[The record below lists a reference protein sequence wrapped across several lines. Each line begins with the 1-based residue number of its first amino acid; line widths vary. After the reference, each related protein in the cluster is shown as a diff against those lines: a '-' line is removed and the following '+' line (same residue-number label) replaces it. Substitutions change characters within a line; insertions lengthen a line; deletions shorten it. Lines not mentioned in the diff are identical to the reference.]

1 MMRRFV
7 DLGAVVH
14 RHLNE
19 ILRSG
24 ELYVDGVRV
33 KVIKRDGGEAVI
45 VAEGFVKIGDE
56 IVKTQTYMLR
66 VW

>member
-1 MMRRFV
+1 MRRFV

-33 KVIKRDGGEAVI
+33 KVIKRDGGEVVI
-45 VAEGFVKIGDE
+45 VAEGFVRFDDREEYI
-56 IVKTQTYMLR
+56 TQTYMLR

>member
-1 MMRRFV
+1 
-7 DLGAVVH
+7 
-14 RHLNE
+14 LNE

-33 KVIKRDGGEAVI
+33 KVIKRDGGEAVV
-45 VAEGFVKIGDE
+45 VAEGFVKIEDE
-56 IVKTQTYMLR
+56 IIKTQTYMLR